1 MSGGKAADEQMAFE
15 QAFARLPSGYIEGAF
30 EGRPWGAIVRRSTD
44 HRRVWLFARDL
55 RGNDIVSFN
64 LYRTASGGAVLKPC
78 EMSSDKVTAFVIGFK
93 PAVE

>member
-1 MSGGKAADEQMAFE
+1 MAFE
-15 QAFARLPSGYIEGAF
+15 QALARLPSGYIEGVF
-30 EGRPWGAIVRRSTD
+30 EGRPWGATIRRSID

-64 LYRTASGGAVLKPC
+64 LYRTTSGSPVLKPC

-93 PAVE
+93 PAAE